1 MANKSLTKL
10 TDEEF
15 NKRLPRI
22 RIKLRRSARANHRY
36 KNRTGRLTKS
46 IGTVY
51 NRKRRRV
58 GMVAPV
64 RSINYNIPYAQYV
77 INGHGSWLPDP
88 FLEGALDRESD
99 YMQKQFQEA
108 IYNGI
113 GRYNKQR
120 GKSGGSVHSGI

>member
-1 MANKSLTKL
+1 MANKSLAKL

-15 NKRLPRI
+15 NKVLPRV
-22 RIKLRRSARANHRY
+22 RIKLRRSARANHRFQNQS
-36 KNRTGRLTKS
+36 KSLRDS
-46 IGTVY
+46 IGTRW
-51 NRKRRRV
+51 NRKKRRV
-58 GMVAPV
+58 SMVAPA
-64 RSINYNIPYAQYV
+64 RSPHYNIPYAQYV

-88 FLEGALDRESD
+88 FLASALDRESD

-108 IYNGI
+108 IYKAI